1 VATKH
6 AVEGLTKAVA
16 LEFAK
21 QGIRV
26 NSVAPGS
33 IDTDM
38 VDRLVGKEGDR
49 RNWLLSLHPVGRF
62 GASEEIATA
71 VLLPCFRRSEIYHR
85 HDAAGRRRLDRR
97 LID

>member
-1 VATKH
+1 MKH

-26 NSVAPGS
+26 NAIAPGS

-38 VDRLVGKEGDR
+38 VDRFVGKDGDS
-49 RNWLLSLHPVGRF
+49 RNCLLSLHPVGRF
-62 GASEEIATA
+62 GTSDR
-71 VLLPCFRRSEIYHR
+71 VLPRNVVRRPGAPAR
-85 HDAAGRRRLDRR
+85 P
-97 LID
+97 